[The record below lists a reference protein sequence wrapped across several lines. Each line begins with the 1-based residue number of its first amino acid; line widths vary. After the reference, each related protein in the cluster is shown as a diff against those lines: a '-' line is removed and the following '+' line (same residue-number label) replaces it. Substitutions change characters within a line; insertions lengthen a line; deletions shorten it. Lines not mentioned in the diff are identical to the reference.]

1 MDEIVNKVAA
11 SGLIT
16 VDLEE
21 LYPVGE
27 RVSIDIADQLWQ
39 GLALREKDFR
49 TWIQSND
56 WSIYQGKHVAVFC
69 SVDAI
74 IPAWAY
80 MLVASA
86 LSDYATTIVHGN
98 AAELE
103 KVLFRNMIDSLNVNE
118 YRDKRCVVK
127 GCSNLPVPQSAYAH
141 LVVKL
146 RPVARS
152 IMFGEPCSTVPVYKR
167 G

>member
-11 SGLIT
+11 SGLVTI
-16 VDLEE
+16 DLEE
-21 LYPVGE
+21 FFPSGE
-27 RVSIDIADQLWQ
+27 RVSIDLAEQLWQ

-49 TWIQSND
+49 TWIQSDD
-56 WSIYQGKHVAVFC
+56 WSQYQGKHVAVFC

-74 IPAWAY
+74 IPAWAF

-86 LSDYATTIVHGN
+86 LSDYAATVVHGSR
-98 AAELE
+98 AELE
-103 KVLFRNMIDSLNVNE
+103 QVLFRSMIDSLDMNE
-118 YRDKRCVVK
+118 YRDKRCIVK
-127 GCSNLPVPQSAYAH
+127 GCSDLPVPQSAYSH
-141 LVVKL
+141 LVMRL
-146 RPVARS
+146 RPVVRS